1 MRNYLWRLLLL
12 VACCLPLGS
21 QVKAKPLVSFGLGV
35 QAASRPAYPAYP
47 YTDPHYNNYNYY
59 NGGYYGGT
67 YNSRYPPGYPYPQT
81 YYPAPYSP
89 GYRYGQGGGALD
101 IGIGGIGGLSL
112 TPFLL

>member
-1 MRNYLWRLLLL
+1 MRNYLWRLLLLLLLL

-21 QVKAKPLVSFGLGV
+21 QVKAKPLVSFGLR
-35 QAASRPAYPAYP
+35 AAYPAYP
-47 YTDPHYNNYNYY
+47 YYNNYNYH
-59 NGGYYGGT
+59 NGGT
-67 YNSRYPPGYPYPQT
+67 YNSRYPYPEYPYPQT

-89 GYRYGQGGGALD
+89 GYRYGQGGAALD